1 MKKILSVAAVAAIA
15 TAITTTAATQSHKM
29 KDGMH
34 RQHGDH
40 GKHVM
45 KAVKVENAWARAT
58 PGKAKNGGA
67 YLTVVNGGQSSDRLV
82 AAKGDLA
89 KRVEIHTHLMD
100 NGVMHMRRVK
110 GIDLPAGAKIIMKPG
125 GYHVMFIGLHRPL
138 IKGESFPVT
147 LVFEKAGEIQ
157 VMVKVGSVGAMKPN
171 MHEPSHKMGAGG
183 HKGH

>member
-1 MKKILSVAAVAAIA
+1 MKKILSIAAVTAIA
-15 TAITTTAATQSHKM
+15 TAITAPANAQSHKM

-34 RQHGDH
+34 RQHGDQ

-45 KAVKVENAWARAT
+45 KAVRVESAWARAT

-67 YLTVVNGGQSSDRLV
+67 YLTVVNGGKSSDRLV
-82 AAKGDLA
+82 AVKGDLA
-89 KRVEIHTHLMD
+89 KRVEIHAHLMD
-100 NGVMHMRRVK
+100 NGVMRMRRVE
-110 GIDLPAGAKIIMKPG
+110 GINLPAGAKIMMKPG

-138 IKGESFPVT
+138 MKGGSFPIT

-171 MHEPSHKMGAGG
+171 MHEPGHKMGTGG

>member
-1 MKKILSVAAVAAIA
+1 MKKILSIAAVAAIA
-15 TAITTTAATQSHKM
+15 TGITATANAQSHKM

-34 RQHGDH
+34 RQDGDH

-67 YLTVVNGGQSSDRLV
+67 YLTVVNVGQSSDRLV

-100 NGVMHMRRVK
+100 NGVMRMRRVE
-110 GIDLPAGAKIIMKPG
+110 GIDLPAGAKIMMKPG
-125 GYHVMFIGLHRPL
+125 GYHVMLIGLHRPL

-171 MHEPSHKMGAGG
+171 MHDKMGTGG